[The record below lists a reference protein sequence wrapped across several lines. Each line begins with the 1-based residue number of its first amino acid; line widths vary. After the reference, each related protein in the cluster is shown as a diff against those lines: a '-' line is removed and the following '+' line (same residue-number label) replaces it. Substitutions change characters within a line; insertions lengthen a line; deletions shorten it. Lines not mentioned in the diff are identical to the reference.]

1 MVRNFIHIV
10 LIGCIVLL
18 FIALQSCETEDQRRI
33 PEASVYMELNLATSY
48 PTFRN
53 SLNDTLVFTQA
64 RFGHPTDRIG
74 YGGILVY
81 TFVNGADLNYC
92 AFDLCCPNEANPNIR
107 VYPNENG
114 EAVCKVCGTVYQL
127 LTGTGMVKSGP
138 SKWNL
143 KRYSARLSGDVLYI
157 SR

>member
-1 MVRNFIHIV
+1 MKRFIHIS
-10 LIGCIVLL
+10 LL
-18 FIALQSCETEDQRRI
+18 FLLPVGLLCLISCENEDQRRI

-53 SLNDTLVFTQA
+53 SVNDTLVFT
-64 RFGHPTDRIG
+64 RPRNGHPTDRVG

-81 TFVNGADLNYC
+81 TFVNGTDLNYC
-92 AFDLCCPNEANPNIR
+92 AFDLCCPNEVNPNIR
-107 VYPNENG
+107 VNPNDRG
-114 EAVCKVCGTVYQL
+114 EAVCKSCGTVYQL
-127 LTGTGMVKSGP
+127 LTGTGMVISGP

-143 KRYSARLSGDVLYI
+143 KRYKVQLSGDMLYI